1 MAKWSAKCWLGSKS
15 GYVDLEVDAA
25 TWGGAEEQLKSIYG
39 AQQIINL
46 REIRSSSSIS
56 STSDVEWHLGHTI
69 LAAVIGGAV
78 LLAFAGEWVGMILG
92 GAGGTWIGQKLTG
105 QTIDEYNSSV
115 NTTEEQHK
123 KAAYLLAIAL
133 VSGGLGFALGSNIKA
148 SINDSSAGSQSSNSC
163 EQCIHDIAQ
172 IKKDSMG

>member
-69 LAAVIGGAV
+69 LLQ
-78 LLAFAGEWVGMILG
+78 LLEVQF
-92 GAGGTWIGQKLTG
+92 
-105 QTIDEYNSSV
+105 
-115 NTTEEQHK
+115 
-123 KAAYLLAIAL
+123 
-133 VSGGLGFALGSNIKA
+133 F
-148 SINDSSAGSQSSNSC
+148 
-163 EQCIHDIAQ
+163 
-172 IKKDSMG
+172 